1 MLPKVERRF
10 DLNPKDG
17 DLHICIDHHYHAL
30 KSTLRALRSF
40 HISSPKVQSENDS
53 NIRIVTGKLPII
65 KFLFRVVEQKF

>member
-17 DLHICIDHHYHAL
+17 DLHICIDHAL
-30 KSTLRALRSF
+30 KSTLRAWRSF